1 MKDSQF
7 RAGFRALALAAVA
20 TASLLASQGLVAQA
34 PPQMTLAEE
43 MTAALPQLRADLPKQ
58 VDEVTTWTGID
69 ARGTEFV
76 YEMSVNVTVPAAQIA
91 TVGQAIQ
98 QANQTRLCADANAG
112 ALIRRGA
119 SMRHFYTDQG
129 GNRFETRVASC
140 PPAPAN

>member
-1 MKDSQF
+1 MNDSRS
-7 RAGFRALALAAVA
+7 RAGFSTLALTAIVAA
-20 TASLLASQGLVAQA
+20 LLVPAQALRAQA

-43 MTAALPQLRADLPKQ
+43 MAAALPQLRAELPKQ

-91 TVGQAIQ
+91 TIGQAIQ
-98 QANQTRLCADANAG
+98 QANQTRLCTDVNAG